1 VPTEQT
7 SSKTWRQPPN
17 TQAVPRSQF
26 QAASLSQNVTG
37 HPQNYA
43 DAFGPHSMTDLT
55 KCLQVLHAEMTD
67 NLIANIRTEI
77 FSVRKSCDEVKDE
90 VVSVKKDVKSII
102 EAHEI
107 GLQGLSQKV
116 DTLENFL
123 GVSEV
128 RQKGGKSRTLM
139 GCLNEICLA
148 FGDVF
153 QKIHDLAADGMYLC
167 FILYVH
173 ATKTFLPRSGGRSAS
188 I

>member
-1 VPTEQT
+1 
-7 SSKTWRQPPN
+7 
-17 TQAVPRSQF
+17 
-26 QAASLSQNVTG
+26 
-37 HPQNYA
+37 
-43 DAFGPHSMTDLT
+43 
-55 KCLQVLHAEMTD
+55 MTD

-102 EAHEI
+102 EAHKI

-139 GCLNEICLA
+139 GCLNGIW
-148 FGDVF
+148 
-153 QKIHDLAADGMYLC
+153 
-167 FILYVH
+167 
-173 ATKTFLPRSGGRSAS
+173 
-188 I
+188 